1 MAVLPIFSYL
11 FPKLPTMHIDPF
23 KLERYFARYEFSAPY
38 LLSSSDCEP
47 LDLNELLSM
56 IHGETMK
63 MWNVL
68 SLGYTESQGNPELR
82 SEIAGLHQSIQ
93 PEQTMVCAP
102 EEGIFIA
109 MNTLLKEK
117 DEVIST
123 FPAYQSLY
131 EVARSMGCRIKYW
144 QPRYDQGWHF
154 EVEDLEELMTP
165 KTRLLIINFPHN
177 PTGATITPKQQ
188 ERITELAHAH
198 DTILFS
204 DEMYRYL
211 EYDEATR
218 LPSMADKSEQAVTL
232 SGMSKSFALAG
243 LRIGWLTTKNNGWL
257 KRFMEFKD
265 YTTICNSAPSE
276 ILALMGLRAK
286 DKILRRN
293 HDIIR
298 TNLAQLDDFFSR
310 HESFFEWKQ
319 PEAGPVAFPK
329 LNETIDPNDFCH
341 DLVEKKGVML
351 LPPSVYDFQGNHFRI
366 GFARKNLPEALEK
379 LEEYLEEHPAYFR
392 E

>member
-1 MAVLPIFSYL
+1 
-11 FPKLPTMHIDPF
+11 MHIDPF

-47 LDLNELLSM
+47 LDLNELLSL

-68 SLGYTESQGNPELR
+68 NLGYTESQGHPELR
-82 SEIAGLHQSIQ
+82 SEIASLYQSVQ
-93 PEQTMVCAP
+93 PEQTMVCVP

-109 MNTLLKEK
+109 INNLLQEK

-131 EVARSMGCRIKYW
+131 EVARSLGCRIKYW
-144 QPRYDQGWHF
+144 QPRYDHGWHF
-154 EVEDLEELMTP
+154 KVDDLETMMTP
-165 KTRLLIINFPHN
+165 KTRVLIINFPHN

-188 ERITELAHAH
+188 EKIVELAHAH
-198 DTILFS
+198 DTIIFS

-211 EYDEATR
+211 EYDAQTR
-218 LPSMADKSEQAVTL
+218 LPSMADKSELAVTL
-232 SGMSKSFALAG
+232 CGMSKSFALAG
-243 LRIGWLTTKNNGWL
+243 LRIGWLTVKNPDWL
-257 KRFMEFKD
+257 QRFMEFKD

-276 ILALMGLRAK
+276 ILALMGLKARK
-286 DKILRRN
+286 KILRRN

-298 TNLAQLDDFFSR
+298 TNLNQLDDFFSR
-310 HESFFEWKQ
+310 YKSFFLWNR
-319 PEAGPVAFPK
+319 PEAGPVAFPR
-329 LNETIDPNDFCH
+329 LNETIDANDFCR

-351 LPPSVYDFQGNHFRI
+351 LPPQVYDFNGNHFRI

-379 LEEYLEEHPAYFR
+379 LEEYLNR
-392 E
+392 

>member
-1 MAVLPIFSYL
+1 MR
-11 FPKLPTMHIDPF
+11 IDPF
-23 KLERYFARYEFSAPY
+23 KLERYFARYEFTAPY

-63 MWNVL
+63 MWNIL
-68 SLGYTESQGNPELR
+68 KLGYTESQGHPELR
-82 SEIAGLHQSIQ
+82 SEITQLYQSIQ
-93 PEQTMVCAP
+93 PEQVMVCVP

-109 MNTLLKEK
+109 MNNLLQEK
-117 DEVIST
+117 DEVITT

-131 EVARSMGCRIKYW
+131 EVARSLGCRIKYW
-144 QPRYDQGWHF
+144 KPRYEKGWHF
-154 EVEDLEELMTP
+154 KVEDLEKMISSN
-165 KTRLLIINFPHN
+165 TRLLVINFPHN

-188 ERITELAHAH
+188 EEIVDLAHTY
-198 DTILFS
+198 DTIIFS

-232 SGMSKSFALAG
+232 CGMSKSFALAG
-243 LRIGWLTTKNNGWL
+243 LRIGWLSVKNTDWL
-257 KRFMEFKD
+257 RQFMKFKD

-276 ILALMGLRAK
+276 VLALMGLKAR

-293 HDIIR
+293 HDIIH
-298 TNLAQLDDFFSR
+298 TNLARLNDFFDR
-310 HESFFEWKQ
+310 HTSIFGWFPPK
-319 PEAGPVAFPK
+319 AGPVAFPR
-329 LNETIDPNDFCH
+329 LHEPLDANDFCR

-351 LPPSVYDFQGNHFRI
+351 LPPEVYDMKANHFRI

-379 LEEYLEEHPAYFR
+379 VDEYLNEGY
-392 E
+392 